1 MKIKKILIIVAASLA
16 IIIALGY
23 GSLKYLE
30 YKITNKISHAEL
42 VNTNFNYTLPF
53 EYVNNWILVRAILQG
68 SSKNVPFFFDTGAQ
82 TVILD
87 TLLNEIGEKNYE
99 TILSNSKTNNPG
111 TAFNNEILSIKEI
124 RIGELCFK
132 DVGALSARNS
142 SWEMLNCV
150 SPFGIIG
157 CNMIENHYTH
167 INYETKQLRITDDI
181 KNIPSPEQYRWI
193 NFEPLKTQN
202 SPLITAQI
210 NDSISIKLLFDTG
223 NSGGVLIRSKKL
235 YNSLKNTKSNRI
247 TKIYKTHGLKI
258 RGESNDIFCALK
270 YIAPKFSIGGFSA
283 TNFPI
288 IIEDSDQ
295 EEKEYY
301 GLIGNKYLEHF
312 LVTLDFKEQRI
323 GLIQKMEIKPAPAS
337 FGIGIKAEEN
347 KLVVSSI
354 REELYSK
361 GSGIIPGNE
370 IISINGVKTSDLTKT
385 DYCAIYTGRHEL
397 IKPTDTVL
405 DIQIK
410 TNSKVMSY
418 KLKR

>member
-181 KNIPSPEQYRWI
+181 KNIPSPEQYLWI
-193 NFEPLKTQN
+193 KFEPLKTQN

-223 NSGGVLIRSKKL
+223 NSGGVLIKSKKNIQFTQE
-235 YNSLKNTKSNRI
+235 Y
-247 TKIYKTHGLKI
+247 KI
-258 RGESNDIFCALK
+258 RQDN
-270 YIAPKFSIGGFSA
+270 
-283 TNFPI
+283 
-288 IIEDSDQ
+288 
-295 EEKEYY
+295 
-301 GLIGNKYLEHF
+301 
-312 LVTLDFKEQRI
+312 
-323 GLIQKMEIKPAPAS
+323 
-337 FGIGIKAEEN
+337 
-347 KLVVSSI
+347 
-354 REELYSK
+354 
-361 GSGIIPGNE
+361 
-370 IISINGVKTSDLTKT
+370 
-385 DYCAIYTGRHEL
+385 
-397 IKPTDTVL
+397 
-405 DIQIK
+405 
-410 TNSKVMSY
+410 
-418 KLKR
+418 